1 MNFRSVQHFII
12 LNIFVLVTVAV
23 SWGQSNYFN
32 QLPAIRGNVPPSYPY
47 GITGEMDVPS
57 IMQVETIK
65 EEEPMTDKEQAIREG
80 FEILFDKKIDPDEYY
95 VGPGD
100 EIGVYLWGE
109 LDREYINLVTPEGY
123 FLLPTVGMFLV
134 ADHSL
139 SEVREIIKNEVR
151 SKYKDINTDVTLVQ
165 PRQFKLHISG
175 LVLQPGMINTNSL
188 ERVSDVIERA
198 GLMFV
203 ERVTNIGEV
212 QSTRA
217 LTREVIQNESNLIK
231 KGASQRSIIV
241 RRGDT
246 QIDVDLLRYRKIGD
260 IDSNPYVRAGDHL
273 HVPPYMGNI
282 IIRGEVNDPDR
293 YEYKQG
299 DKIADLIDFGGGL
312 TVLADT
318 SKATLVRFEE
328 KGTVPVNRDID
339 LYDAIFYNPDDP
351 RYILN
356 ESDRL
361 YVRTKYDFKVI
372 ASVYIDGQIKY
383 NGEYP
388 IMPGITTLSDIVRMA
403 GGFTD
408 KANLDEARLVRRTT
422 SALRDLELDRLR
434 RMSVSEMTDEEYD
447 YFKSRNRSIRGEIT
461 IDFIKLFIGNDLS
474 NDVTLQPYDNIFI
487 PFERELV
494 NISGAVN
501 EPGYVKVEPGADHRY
516 YIEKAG
522 GYKWDAN
529 KRKVRV
535 IKAKTGQRFKLGKD
549 IRIEGGDIIHI
560 PEKTPI
566 NKWEAFRDTAQI
578 FANVATVIIL
588 ARRIAE

>member
-12 LNIFVLVTVAV
+12 LNIFVLVSVAV
-23 SWGQSNYFN
+23 SWGQSSYFN
-32 QLPAIRGNVPPSYPY
+32 QLPNIRSNVPPPYPY
-47 GITGEMDVPS
+47 GITGELDVPS
-57 IMQVETIK
+57 IMQEEIIE
-65 EEEPMTDKEQAIREG
+65 EEEPVTDKEQAIREG

-109 LDREYINLVTPEGY
+109 LDREYKNTVTPEGY

-134 ADHSL
+134 ADYSL

-151 SKYKDINTDVTLVQ
+151 SKYKDINTDVTLLR
-165 PRQFKLHISG
+165 PRQFKLYISG
-175 LVLQPGMINTNSL
+175 LVLQPGMISTNSL
-188 ERVSDVIERA
+188 ERVSDVIDRA

-203 ERVTNIGEV
+203 EKVTNIGEF
-212 QSTRA
+212 QSTRSI
-217 LTREVIQNESNLIK
+217 TREVVQNESNLIK

-246 QIDVDLLRYRKIGD
+246 QIEVDLLRYRKIGD

-299 DKIADLIDFGGGL
+299 DRIADLINFGGGL

-318 SKATLVRFEE
+318 SKAMFTRFEE
-328 KGTVPVNRDID
+328 KGTVPVNIDID

-361 YVRTKYDFKVI
+361 YVRTKFDFKVI
-372 ASVYIDGQIKY
+372 TSVYIDGQIKY

-388 IMPGITTLSDIVRMA
+388 IMSGITTLSEIVKMA

-408 KANLDEARLVRRTT
+408 KANLDEARLIRRTT

-434 RMSVSEMTDEEYD
+434 RMSVSEMTEEEYD

-461 IDFIKLFIGNDLS
+461 IDFVKLFVEKDLS
-474 NDVTLQPYDNIFI
+474 NDVTLRPNDSIFI

-501 EPGYVKVEPGADHRY
+501 EPGFVKIESGADHRY

-549 IRIEGGDIIHI
+549 VSIEGGDIIHI
-560 PEKTPI
+560 PEKIPV
-566 NKWEAFRDTAQI
+566 NKWLVFRETAQL
-578 FANVATVIIL
+578 FANVVTVLIL
-588 ARRIAE
+588 AQRIAE